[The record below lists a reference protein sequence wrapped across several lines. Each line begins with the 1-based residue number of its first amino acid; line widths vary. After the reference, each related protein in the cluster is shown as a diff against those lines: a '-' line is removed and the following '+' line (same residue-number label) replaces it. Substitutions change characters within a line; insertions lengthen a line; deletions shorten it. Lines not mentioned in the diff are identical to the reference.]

1 MFHREAYHES
11 VILGQE
17 LSLKMNEDVSGNAAN
32 NQDGASDYEDED
44 EEQEGGKGKKRGTST
59 RAAQALHRELEGGGD
74 GGEGPTSG
82 RYKKLFEMDFMKR
95 AVEQQKEKAREEA
108 QSILKEIEE
117 MEGPGADSD
126 DDEDNDPEAVAA
138 RQAAS
143 AQAQQRLAQAKQ
155 EVRDMVRSNKG
166 AAGGSS
172 MSALA
177 LTLGN
182 TRKGKKLQSAGINLD
197 GDISSSSSS
206 KDQAAFA
213 YADVDNEVAEQE
225 QEQQEVAA
233 AEAANPW
240 LQPMATT
247 DAGSKKRKVIAAGTK
262 TSSSSSSSSHRDT
275 NDEVFVD
282 VLKMKSKDSS
292 AVGTGKTTGKNVAHN
307 TLSLASTSSSAIVG
321 GVVSE
326 DVPLTKKQKKMAAAA
341 AKNASSGVI
350 VESAAPQAGKTQE
363 GKAVSLSLSE
373 GRSQV
378 R

>member
-1 MFHREAYHES
+1 
-11 VILGQE
+11 
-17 LSLKMNEDVSGNAAN
+17 
-32 NQDGASDYEDED
+32 
-44 EEQEGGKGKKRGTST
+44 
-59 RAAQALHRELEGGGD
+59 
-74 GGEGPTSG
+74 
-82 RYKKLFEMDFMKR
+82 
-95 AVEQQKEKAREEA
+95 
-108 QSILKEIEE
+108 
-117 MEGPGADSD
+117 
-126 DDEDNDPEAVAA
+126 
-138 RQAAS
+138 
-143 AQAQQRLAQAKQ
+143 
-155 EVRDMVRSNKG
+155 VRSNKG
-166 AAGGSS
+166 AAGGSC

-182 TRKGKKLQSAGINLD
+182 TRKGKKLQSVGINLG
-197 GDISSSSSS
+197 GDSSSSS

-213 YADVDNEVAEQE
+213 YADVDNEEEAERAQE

-262 TSSSSSSSSHRDT
+262 TSSSSSSSHRDT

-292 AVGTGKTTGKNVAHN
+292 AVGTGNATGKNVAHN
-307 TLSLASTSSSAIVG
+307 TLSLATTSSSAIVG
-321 GVVSE
+321 GFVSE

-341 AKNASSGVI
+341 AAKNASGVI